1 MEYMSNYTLFLDRFR
16 KQLSAIRLEGENITE
31 LEFAKRNLVKIEVKI
46 HELKEKAKLSP
57 KLQYLDWFRKK
68 IKKEGNGWSKEDIE
82 FVEDYCTSDRNDNEG
97 INQRIKMH
105 SVNPKR
111 IKSFEEEKSV
121 FLDIISKYPD
131 SETKN
136 EMPKNK
142 LKSRE
147 KEFLLY
153 KIINNITD
161 FHQLSQVK
169 QCELIAEIV
178 GGSPSTIKGRFPFK
192 RNPTEIAL
200 DNKDKQHKNKT
211 DRIWLEIT
219 GL

>member
-1 MEYMSNYTLFLDRFR
+1 MEYMSHYTFILERFR

-46 HELKEKAKLSP
+46 RELKEKAKPSP
-57 KLQYLDWFRKK
+57 KLQYLDWFRKEL
-68 IKKEGNGWSKEDIE
+68 KKDGNRWSKENIE
-82 FVEDYCTSDRNDNEG
+82 LVEDYCTSDRNDHEG
-97 INQRIKMH
+97 INHWIKVR
-105 SVNPKR
+105 SINPKVM
-111 IKSFEEEKSV
+111 SSCEEQKSV

-192 RNPTEIAL
+192 GNPTEIAL

>member
-1 MEYMSNYTLFLDRFR
+1 MDYMSHYTSILERFR

-46 HELKEKAKLSP
+46 HELKEKAKIPP
-57 KLQYLDWFRKK
+57 KLQFLDWVRKE
-68 IKKEGNGWSKEDIE
+68 IKKEGSKMSKENIE
-82 FVEDYCTSDRNDNEG
+82 LAEDYCTSDRNDHEGLNE
-97 INQRIKMH
+97 RIKMY
-105 SVNPKR
+105 SFGPKMIR
-111 IKSFEEEKSV
+111 SCEEEKSV
-121 FLDIISKYPD
+121 FLDIIAKYPD

-136 EMPKNK
+136 ETPKNK

-192 RNPTEIAL
+192 GNPTETAL
-200 DNKDKQHKNKT
+200 DNKDKQYKNKT